1 MLSPRDLS
9 DAFDA
14 SDAAYDAYG
23 ADGVYCVFYNA
34 WVVGRIQWV
43 RVPKKVLEPL
53 ALGESKTVEGEAVY
67 IADLD
72 SIPPEKRSKHQLWP
86 PILRQAGYYQY
97 YGSLPAGS

>member
-14 SDAAYDAYG
+14 AYDAYG
-23 ADGVYCVFYNA
+23 ACGVFYNA
-34 WVVGRIQWV
+34 WVVGRIQQV
-43 RVPKKVLEPL
+43 LGPKKVLEPL
-53 ALGESKTVEGEAVY
+53 ALGESKTVEGESVY

-86 PILRQAGYYQY
+86 PILRQAGYYQH
-97 YGSLPAGS
+97 YGSWQVGL

>member
-1 MLSPRDLS
+1 LLSPPDLS

-23 ADGVYCVFYNA
+23 VFYNA
-34 WVVGRIQWV
+34 WVVGRIQLV
-43 RVPKKVLEPL
+43 LGPKKVLEPL